1 MAYWLLK
8 TEPEEYSMQQ
18 LEKDGVAPWTGVRNF
33 EARNNLQAMK
43 VGDYAV
49 VYHTGDEKEIAG
61 FVEVVKEAYP
71 DPTADSGNWVC
82 VDVKFVKHA
91 GRGLGL
97 EELRNTHNLSVMP
110 VVERPRLSVH
120 VVTDSQWNDLL
131 RYTKTEL

>member
-8 TEPEEYSMQQ
+8 TEPAEYSFQQ

-43 VGDYAV
+43 VGDLTV
-49 VYHTGDEKEIAG
+49 IYHTGDEKEIAG
-61 FVEVVKEAYP
+61 FAEVVKEAYP
-71 DPTADSGNWVC
+71 DPTADSGSWVC
-82 VDVKFVKHA
+82 VEVKFLKHA
-91 GRGLGL
+91 TRNLGL

-120 VVTDSQWNDLL
+120 SVTDSQWSDLL
-131 RYTKTEL
+131 RHTKTTL